1 MIVRRDFNRL
11 LLVTQPDHADLARRV
26 IERCVPLATHPRR
39 DVILHAV
46 QEHDNGWFEEDASP
60 SVDTATGEVVDFINA
75 PDDVRQRVWTRG
87 IARLVD
93 APWAAALVAQH
104 AIVIYDR
111 HHGDASWAPFFRAIR
126 GMRDD
131 MCVASGY
138 SFDELESD
146 YRFVRLADLISL
158 GFCMGLSGEQRWG
171 RSSIRL
177 SDTRVFVNPDI
188 FDGSE
193 IPMEIVARAIANQP
207 YRSDDEL
214 RSALSHAAPIT
225 LHGTVTGTP
234 AA

>member
-11 LLVTQPDHADLARRV
+11 LLITQPDHADLARRI

-39 DVILHAV
+39 DVILYAV
-46 QEHDNGWFEEDASP
+46 QEHDNGWSEEDAAP
-60 SVDTATGEVVDFINA
+60 RINPDNGEIVDFIDA

-87 IARLVD
+87 IARLADV
-93 APWAAALVAQH
+93 PWAAALVAQH

-111 HHGDASWAPFFRAIR
+111 HHGDEPWAAFFRAIR
-126 GMRDD
+126 GMRDE
-131 MCVASGY
+131 MRAASGH

-158 GFCMGLSGEQRWG
+158 GFCMGLSGEQQWG

-177 SDTRVFVNPDI
+177 SDTRVFVTPDI

-225 LHGTVTGTP
+225 LRGTVTGTP